1 MYFFHRYPSLPCSL
15 ILLLWPDKTY
25 VKSIQSLLYI
35 QMCSIDRIGYPPPLV
50 TISLTI
56 TKNRRFETSFNGSII
71 SRLMNQ
77 PRQFIVRIAGI
88 FHENPHLSSLPGVPI
103 NLTSPIERATTEEI
117 VSSFS
122 TFRRESRLQESG
134 TVIRNKKKL
143 GVAVKK
149 FGARAS

>member
-25 VKSIQSLLYI
+25 VKSIQSLSYI
-35 QMCSIDRIGYPPPLV
+35 QIRSIDRIGYPPLLV

-103 NLTSPIERATTEEI
+103 NLTSPIERAQ
-117 VSSFS
+117 
-122 TFRRESRLQESG
+122 RRRSYLHFLRFVGSRDS
-134 TVIRNKKKL
+134 KK
-143 GVAVKK
+143 AE
-149 FGARAS
+149 R